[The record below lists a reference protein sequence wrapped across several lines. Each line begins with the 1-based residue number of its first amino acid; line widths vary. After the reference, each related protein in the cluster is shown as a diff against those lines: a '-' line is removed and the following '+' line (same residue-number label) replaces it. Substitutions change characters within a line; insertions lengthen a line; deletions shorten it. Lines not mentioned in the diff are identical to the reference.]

1 MKTKWTFLTVIILLI
16 ITLFVFPGC
25 EKEETEDTFF
35 DIQGE
40 NGFVGKVDGTTLFI
54 ALLVAEN
61 EAIVYVCNGD
71 ELISEWFMEAIDNPT
86 DIRLTNSEGAKISA
100 KFEGRAFSGQVTLR
114 NSTYPYL
121 FTAGPNTAEDA
132 GIYRVS
138 GQEAIDDE
146 IGAGWILNSDGEERG
161 TLKIKS
167 VFQKIPALP
176 IRDIKDGTSNTIMI
190 GEKSYKIG
198 VLYVRH
204 SATRGA
210 IILLPGALFPPP
222 KINK

>member
-1 MKTKWTFLTVIILLI
+1 MKTKFTFLAITILSI
-16 ITLFVFPGC
+16 LFSGC
-25 EKEETEDTFF
+25 SKDDDKPDTDETFF

-40 NGFVGKVDGTTLFI
+40 NGFVGKVDGTNLFI

-71 ELISEWFMEAIDNPT
+71 ELISEWFMETINSPT
-86 DIRLTNSEGAKISA
+86 NIQLTNSEGAKISA

-114 NSTYPYL
+114 NSTYSYP
-121 FTAGPNTAEDA
+121 FTASPNTAEDA
-132 GIYRVS
+132 GIYIVS

-167 VFQKIPALP
+167 VFQKTPALP

-190 GEKSYKIG
+190 NEKSYKIG
-198 VLYVRH
+198 ILYVRH
-204 SATRGA
+204 SAARGA
-210 IILLPGALFPPP
+210 VILLPGALFPPP